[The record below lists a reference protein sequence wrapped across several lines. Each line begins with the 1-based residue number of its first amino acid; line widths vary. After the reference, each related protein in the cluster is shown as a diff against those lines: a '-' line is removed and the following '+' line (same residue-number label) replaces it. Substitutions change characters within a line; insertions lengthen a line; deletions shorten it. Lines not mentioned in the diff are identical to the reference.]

1 MKGHVDLLG
10 PASNTRRVNG
20 NTFFD
25 APDYSELFA
34 EEKEMIGKLKAF
46 LMVAERAIQNT
57 DQI

>member
-1 MKGHVDLLG
+1 MEYL
-10 PASNTRRVNG
+10 
-20 NTFFD
+20 D

-46 LMVAERAIQNT
+46 LMVAESGAIQNT